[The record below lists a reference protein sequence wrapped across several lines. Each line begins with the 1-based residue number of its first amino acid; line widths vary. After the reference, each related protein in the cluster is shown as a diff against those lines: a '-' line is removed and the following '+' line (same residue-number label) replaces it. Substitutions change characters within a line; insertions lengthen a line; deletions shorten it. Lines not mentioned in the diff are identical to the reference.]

1 MGFEIVGR
9 VFDAEAFKE
18 YIETVN
24 LNWISSV
31 TVHHTAS
38 PNLAQRPKG
47 WTIQHMRNIA
57 DYYKNGLGWSSG
69 PHLFTDEDQI
79 FGMSSLWKPGVH
91 ARSFNRNSIGIETL
105 GDYDNEDPKSGR
117 GLECWHT
124 TAQATAIIL
133 EKRGLEPSNS
143 TVKFHRNDPQ
153 TSKTCPGRLVEKDWF
168 LGLVSNYTNSTGS
181 QDLTLEQRVERLERL
196 NGV

>member
-9 VFDAEAFKE
+9 VFDAEAFGE

-47 WTIQHMRNIA
+47 WIIQHMRNIA

-105 GDYDNEDPKSGR
+105 GDYDNEDPKGGR
-117 GLECWHT
+117 GLACWTT

-133 EKRGLEPSNS
+133 DKVKMQPSNS
-143 TVKFHRNDPQ
+143 TVKFHRDDPK
-153 TSKTCPGRLVEKDWF
+153 TSKTCPGKLVEKDWF
-168 LGLVSNYTNSTGS
+168 LDLVSNYTNSTGS
-181 QDLTLEQRVERLERL
+181 QDLTLEQRVERLEKL
-196 NGV
+196 DGI